1 MIRSY
6 NVVLSHEDWT
16 LLTDK
21 YDEEDLRVL
30 MKIRTPS
37 FEKMEENIIAEAYV
51 RDPLILNELINII
64 KSNNRVT
71 RVKIIENVRTKNE
84 LRALILLSAKLRGG
98 ISELLM
104 NKGAYYISERIS
116 NGLEKWSLVIDDKI
130 FREIILPTL
139 KEYTYSLK
147 IIEKDDGNLVSVKNL
162 LTSKEFEII
171 YKAYKMGY
179 FDWPKKVDLKELSEE
194 LGISKAATLQALRR
208 AMGKLI
214 RNYVDNLV

>member
-6 NVVLSHEDWT
+6 NVLLSHDDWT
-16 LLTDK
+16 LQTDK
-21 YDEEDLRVL
+21 YEEDELKVL

-51 RDPLILNELINII
+51 RDPMVLNELINII
-64 KSNNRVT
+64 KSNNRVIKL
-71 RVKIIENVRTKNE
+71 KIIETVRTKNE
-84 LRALILLSAKLRGG
+84 LRALMLLSAKLKGG

-116 NGLEKWSLVIDDKI
+116 NGLERWSLVIDDKV
-130 FREIILPTL
+130 FKEIILPDL
-139 KEYTYSLK
+139 KEYTYNLK
-147 IIEKDDGNLVSVKNL
+147 VTEKDDRNLLSVKNL

-171 YKAYKMGY
+171 YKAYRMGY

-214 RNYVDNLV
+214 RNYVDNLT

>member
-6 NVVLSHEDWT
+6 NVLLSHDDWT
-16 LLTDK
+16 LQTDK
-21 YDEEDLRVL
+21 YEEDELKVL
-30 MKIRTPS
+30 IKIRTPS

-51 RDPLILNELINII
+51 RDPMVLNELINII
-64 KSNNRVT
+64 KSNNRVIKL
-71 RVKIIENVRTKNE
+71 KIIETVRTKNE
-84 LRALILLSAKLRGG
+84 LRALMLLSAKLKGG

-116 NGLEKWSLVIDDKI
+116 NGLERWSLVIDDKI
-130 FREIILPTL
+130 FKEIILPDL
-139 KEYTYSLK
+139 KEYTYNLK
-147 IIEKDDGNLVSVKNL
+147 VIEKDDGNLLSVKNL

-171 YKAYKMGY
+171 YKAYRMGY

-214 RNYVDNLV
+214 RNYVDNLT